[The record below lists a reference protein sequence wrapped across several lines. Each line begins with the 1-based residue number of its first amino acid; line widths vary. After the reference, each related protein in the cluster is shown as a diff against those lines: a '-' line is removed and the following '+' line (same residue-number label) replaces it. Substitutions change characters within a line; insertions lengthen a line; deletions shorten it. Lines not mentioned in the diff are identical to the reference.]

1 MVTRRK
7 GNSGVSSDS
16 EACKTAPGL
25 PELVKAQVDQSKQE
39 VILISSLLPADSP
52 RTHGED
58 ETHILRLAESDAELP
73 PILVQRHTMRVIDG
87 MHRIR
92 AAQLNGLDKIA
103 VTYFDGSD
111 EDAFLLGVKL
121 NVAHGLPLS
130 LPDRKTAAARIL
142 TSQPYLSDRAIASVA
157 GLSSKTVAA
166 LRSPCANVENPRL
179 HTRLGADGRQRP
191 LDSAEGRKRAAEI
204 IAETPKASL
213 RYIAASSG
221 ISPGTVRDV
230 RKRIERGQDPVSR
243 KPRASRSRPGSRRP
257 LTDCSEVILPQ
268 LSKDPSL
275 RLTEGGRDLLR
286 WLHAHVIRAEDW
298 IGFVGAVPPHCA
310 PAVVDLARQSA
321 DAWTELARQLEQS
334 SSADHSTASI
344 HAEPERRSAS
354 E

>member
-1 MVTRRK
+1 VTTREK
-7 GNSGVSSDS
+7 GNGGVSSDLG
-16 EACKTAPGL
+16 ARKTASGL
-25 PELVKAQVDQSKQE
+25 PELVNAQVDQSKQE
-39 VILISSLLPADSP
+39 SIFISSLLPADSP

-92 AAQLNGLDKIA
+92 AAQLNGLEKIA

-142 TSQPYLSDRAIASVA
+142 TAQPYLSDRAVA
-157 GLSSKTVAA
+157 LVVGLSSKTVAA
-166 LRSPCANVENPRL
+166 LRPPCANVENPRL

-191 LDSAEGRKRAAEI
+191 LDSAEGRKRAAEV

-221 ISPGTVRDV
+221 ISPGTARDV
-230 RKRIERGQDPVSR
+230 RNRLERGQDPVSK
-243 KPRASRSRPGSRRP
+243 KPRARRSRPASGCP
-257 LTDCSEVILPQ
+257 LAGFGAVVLPP
-268 LSKDPSL
+268 LDKDPSL
-275 RLTEGGRDLLR
+275 RLTEGGRELLR

-298 IGFVGAVPPHCA
+298 IGFVGAVPPHCS

-334 SSADHSTASI
+334 SSARHSTASI
-344 HAEPERRSAS
+344 HVEPEHRSAS
-354 E
+354 G